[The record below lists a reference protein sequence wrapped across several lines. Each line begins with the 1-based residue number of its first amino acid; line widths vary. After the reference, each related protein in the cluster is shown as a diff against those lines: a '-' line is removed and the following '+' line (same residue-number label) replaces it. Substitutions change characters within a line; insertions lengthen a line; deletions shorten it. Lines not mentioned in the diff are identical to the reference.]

1 MVTVISWCA
10 LDGHCYFL
18 VCPGCSL
25 LFPGVLWMVTVISW
39 GALDGHCYF
48 LGCSGWSLLFPGV
61 LWMVTVISWGAL
73 DGHCY
78 FLGCSGWSLLF
89 SGVLW
94 MVTVISWC
102 ALDGHRC
109 SLLRAQARQVTHTN
123 TKQSMEIAPIKK
135 NTLCAGAPARLQPQL
150 TTNVRLKSPEATH
163 WRLLLVP
170 PMHHAHAQDKKAF
183 PPLSPPPLAAPSL
196 PLPLVRPPRSCWH
209 CWHWCATAS
218 EGGPVHVR
226 DLN

>member
-1 MVTVISWCA
+1 MVTVISWCTLDGHCYFLVCSGWSLLFPGVFWMVTVISWCALDGHCYFLVYSGWSLLFPGVLWMVTVISWCA

-18 VCPGCSL
+18 VCSGLSL
-25 LFPGVLWMVTVISW
+25 IFPGVLWIVV
-39 GALDGHCYF
+39 D
-48 LGCSGWSLLFPGV
+48 
-61 LWMVTVISWGAL
+61 
-73 DGHCY
+73 
-78 FLGCSGWSLLF
+78 
-89 SGVLW
+89 
-94 MVTVISWC
+94 ISWC
-102 ALDGHRC
+102 
-109 SLLRAQARQVTHTN
+109 AQARQVTHTN

-150 TTNVRLKSPEATH
+150 TTNVKSPEATH
-163 WRLLLVP
+163 WCLLLVP

-218 EGGPVHVR
+218 EGGPVDVR